1 LSESVDSFDQLKA
14 DLAAEPGA
22 GAFLRETLHLEAENF
37 LTLCVKC
44 ARNIE
49 KMDDV
54 WKARSIIFDVTVWAK
69 ELATRTDKEVF
80 ATKRPKNT
88 PGAFVR

>member
-1 LSESVDSFDQLKA
+1 MSESEDSIEQLKA
-14 DLAAEPGA
+14 DLAAEPDA
-22 GAFLRETLHLEAENF
+22 GAYLRETLHLEAENF

-44 ARNIE
+44 ARDIE

-69 ELATRTDKEVF
+69 ELKQRLDKEVF
-80 ATKRPKNT
+80 VTTRQKNT
-88 PGAFVR
+88 SSAFKR